1 MDKKRILEEYLKL
14 TGYDNRFYDIVME
27 IMRKVDEK
35 VQADEYTVEMASG
48 ILSCTI
54 AELVETIAKIFAAL
68 RDSGWINDETLNDL
82 QNAVQDQLR
91 HNVMEYSE
99 KLRSGHEQ

>member
-82 QNAVQDQLR
+82 QNVVQDQLR
-91 HNVMEYSE
+91 RNVMEYSE